1 MNLEK
6 GVRMSATRRPGAHV
20 VRRALATA
28 LLAATAV
35 LGVASSASA
44 QGNFVIGDQDAAVG
58 TAVTF
63 WGAQWWKDNGLS
75 GGTAP
80 ASFKGFA
87 NSTPALAP
95 CGVPWTTDPGNSSS
109 PPEGPLPETI
119 EVIVSSHITKAGR
132 VISGNTAEVVL
143 VATNPGYENDPGHPG
158 TGTVVRVLC
167 REGEEEGGGG
177 IH

>member
-1 MNLEK
+1 
-6 GVRMSATRRPGAHV
+6 MSSTTAHRPRPL
-20 VRRALATA
+20 RRALAAAALTA
-28 LLAATAV
+28 LAT

-44 QGNFVIGDQDAAVG
+44 QGNFVIGDQNATVG
-58 TAVTF
+58 SSVTF

-80 ASFKGFA
+80 AAFKGFA

-95 CGVPWTTDPGNSSS
+95 CGVPWTTDPGNSSD
-109 PPEGPLPETI
+109 PPAGPLPELI

-132 VISGNTAEVVL
+132 VISGDTAEVVL
-143 VATNPGYENDPGHPG
+143 VATNPGYQGNPGHPG
-158 TGTVVRVLC
+158 TGTVLSVLC
-167 REGEEEGGGG
+167 RAGEEEEEGGG